1 MEILKKNQCRF
12 QWIMVHHVTEQR
24 CHLYICI
31 KNTNVNRTFSA
42 SSQSTAN
49 IPVSDRGP
57 EDNYADLRPWL
68 QTMHFH
74 ECEETLHGN
83 SNSLPIS
90 KRTAEQTLGCDLF
103 RLCET
108 ELVHH
113 DHTVLYFIQSVFR
126 YHGYSQSYIWVSFIK
141 TLIFFKGYYWHL
153 VEQECSKNL
162 S

>member
-1 MEILKKNQCRF
+1 MEIFKKNQCRF

-74 ECEETLHGN
+74 ECEETLHEN

-90 KRTAEQTLGCDLF
+90 KRTAEQTLGCDFLGYVKLSWCTMTIPFYILF
-103 RLCET
+103 KVYFDIMVTLSPT
-108 ELVHH
+108 YGLV
-113 DHTVLYFIQSVFR
+113 L
-126 YHGYSQSYIWVSFIK
+126 
-141 TLIFFKGYYWHL
+141 
-153 VEQECSKNL
+153 SKP
-162 S
+162 